1 MKTIEI
7 FLGIVAVTDVLLFIE
22 VMVDFVLALHFR
34 KADKKTREEWD
45 KTIKMMAYQIT
56 ELNSRVNNLEKE
68 KK

>member
-45 KTIKMMAYQIT
+45 KTIKMMAY
-56 ELNSRVNNLEKE
+56 
-68 KK
+68 